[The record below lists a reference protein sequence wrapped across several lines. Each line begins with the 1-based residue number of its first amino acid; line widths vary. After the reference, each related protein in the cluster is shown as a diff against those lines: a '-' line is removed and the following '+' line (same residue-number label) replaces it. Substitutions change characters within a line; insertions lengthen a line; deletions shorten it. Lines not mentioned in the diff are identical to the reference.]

1 MQQLKIEFFEWDL
14 EENGSLWKIHIFYGK
29 SDFKN
34 SNWNGKVKI
43 SSFWFF
49 FVKTGQKWAIQKF
62 SDAAKAC

>member
-14 EENGSLWKIHIFYGK
+14 EENGSLWKIYKFYGK

-49 FVKTGQKWAIQKF
+49 YFFVKTGQK
-62 SDAAKAC
+62 